1 GELRGQR
8 LQAEAAALQNSGAM
22 QTVAGDLRLLSQTT
36 LRNSGRIVSGQSLSV
51 QAGHVDNTGA
61 GTLGA
66 REIVLS
72 AQTLYN
78 AGAIQAGPSLSIN
91 TGAAQA
97 LADGGQTLQTAAA
110 TLHNSGQI
118 RSQGELRAHSL
129 GALLNTGQIVGGQ
142 LLAVQANHL
151 DNSGALQ
158 A

>member
-36 LRNSGRIVSGQSLSV
+36 LRNSGRI
-51 QAGHVDNTGA
+51 
-61 GTLGA
+61 
-66 REIVLS
+66 
-72 AQTLYN
+72 
-78 AGAIQAGPSLSIN
+78 
-91 TGAAQA
+91 
-97 LADGGQTLQTAAA
+97 
-110 TLHNSGQI
+110 